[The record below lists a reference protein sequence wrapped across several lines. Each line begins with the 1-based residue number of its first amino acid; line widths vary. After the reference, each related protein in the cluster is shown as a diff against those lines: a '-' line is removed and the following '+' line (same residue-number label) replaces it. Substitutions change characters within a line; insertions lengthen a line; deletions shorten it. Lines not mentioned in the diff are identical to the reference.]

1 MRERLNYID
10 IARGICIILV
20 VMGHF
25 TPTDT
30 PGWYVRFIDI
40 IYCFHMPLF
49 MFISGFVYQTY
60 QKPISYKKFIAKKF
74 NRLMVPY
81 FLVSVLII
89 CIKLITGKGM
99 YLQNPVS
106 LSSFYE
112 MFYSPTAGFFLW
124 FIYVLFLIFLI
135 IPFFNSEKKIN
146 LLLFISLILYLLPVE
161 ITTLFCLK
169 YFKSYLFYFVL
180 GCFMAQHKRITSGIG
195 KVPLI
200 ATVSLFALLYVLR
213 DLSYS
218 HFHYATTLITL
229 CLALCGITFIIHIS
243 KWIDLKTTSLK
254 AFFMQMSL
262 YSFTIYLFHTTFQ
275 GFIKSILIKLSLTEW
290 VAWINP
296 IILFTIT
303 VLTVYLAGIIGP
315 IILYHIDEKGRTII
329 RKKLN
334 KQTN

>member
-1 MRERLNYID
+1 MRERLHYID

-25 TPTDT
+25 IPTDT
-30 PGWYVRFIDI
+30 PGWYIRFIDI

-49 MFISGFVYQTY
+49 MFISGFVFQTY

-81 FLVSVLII
+81 FLVSILII
-89 CIKLITGKGM
+89 CIKLITAKAM

-112 MFYSPTAGFFLW
+112 MFYTPTAGFFLW

-146 LLLFISLILYLLPVE
+146 LLLIISLLLYLLPVE
-161 ITTLFCLK
+161 ITTLFCLQ

-180 GCFMAQHKRITSGIG
+180 GCFIAQHKRISSSIE

-200 ATVSLFALLYVLR
+200 ATVSVFALLFILR
-213 DLSYS
+213 DQVTNQLD
-218 HFHYATTLITL
+218 FLVPLISL

-275 GFIKSILIKLSLTEW
+275 GFAKSIFMKVSLTTW
-290 VAWINP
+290 AAWANP
-296 IILFTIT
+296 FLIFTIT
-303 VLTVYLAGIIGP
+303 VLTVCLAGIIGP
-315 IILYHIDEKGRTII
+315 IILYHLDEKCRDLI
-329 RKKLN
+329 RKN
-334 KQTN
+334 QTN